1 VQRPEQPELFKPAP
15 LPTAELPDAE
25 RLACLR
31 LIRSENV
38 GPVTFRELINHFGGA
53 QQALEALPE
62 LSRRGGA
69 GRTIRLCPK
78 ADAEKELEIASRA
91 GAVSLFTI
99 EPNYPALLARIEA
112 PPPMLYVK
120 GRLDLLNMPAIAIVG
135 SRQCSAAGAQLT
147 RRFADELAQAGF
159 VVVSGLARGIDRAAH
174 DAALSRGT
182 VAVLAGGVDWIY
194 PPEHAELQERIGR
207 EGCLVTERQPG
218 LQPRGKDFPRRNR
231 IIAGLAH
238 GVVIVEAAMRSGTLV
253 TARYANDHG
262 REVFALPGHPLDPRA
277 AGTNGLIKQ
286 GAMLVTEP
294 AEVLEVL
301 QPIVGRKHR
310 PAAHDGCGGAT
321 HFDTHPDNSIQAG
334 PIIKSASPQ
343 QPSSRDA
350 ADVMRAVLT
359 ALGPAPTGVDA
370 ITRATGLDVQSVQIA
385 LLELDLAGRIER
397 QGLSLVALKGAS

>member
-1 VQRPEQPELFKPAP
+1 
-15 LPTAELPDAE
+15 
-25 RLACLR
+25 
-31 LIRSENV
+31 
-38 GPVTFRELINHFGGA
+38 
-53 QQALEALPE
+53 
-62 LSRRGGA
+62 
-69 GRTIRLCPK
+69 
-78 ADAEKELEIASRA
+78 
-91 GAVSLFTI
+91 VS
-99 EPNYPALLARIEA
+99 
-112 PPPMLYVK
+112 
-120 GRLDLLNMPAIAIVG
+120 
-135 SRQCSAAGAQLT
+135 
-147 RRFADELAQAGF
+147 
-159 VVVSGLARGIDRAAH
+159 
-174 DAALSRGT
+174 
-182 VAVLAGGVDWIY
+182 
-194 PPEHAELQERIGR
+194 
-207 EGCLVTERQPG
+207 ERQPG

-294 AEVLEVL
+294 AEVLEIL
-301 QPIVGRKHR
+301 RPIVGREYPH
-310 PAAHDGCGGAT
+310 AVHDGFGDGTRIET
-321 HFDTHPDNSIQAG
+321 HSDNPAPAG
-334 PIIKSASPQ
+334 PVIKNAPPQ

-397 QGLSLVALKGAS
+397 QGLSLVALKGGS

>member
-1 VQRPEQPELFKPAP
+1 
-15 LPTAELPDAE
+15 
-25 RLACLR
+25 
-31 LIRSENV
+31 
-38 GPVTFRELINHFGGA
+38 
-53 QQALEALPE
+53 
-62 LSRRGGA
+62 
-69 GRTIRLCPK
+69 
-78 ADAEKELEIASRA
+78 
-91 GAVSLFTI
+91 
-99 EPNYPALLARIEA
+99 
-112 PPPMLYVK
+112 
-120 GRLDLLNMPAIAIVG
+120 
-135 SRQCSAAGAQLT
+135 
-147 RRFADELAQAGF
+147 
-159 VVVSGLARGIDRAAH
+159 
-174 DAALSRGT
+174 
-182 VAVLAGGVDWIY
+182 
-194 PPEHAELQERIGR
+194 
-207 EGCLVTERQPG
+207 VTERQPG

-310 PAAHDGCGGAT
+310 PAAHDGSGGAT
-321 HFDTHPDNSIQAG
+321 HFDTHRDNSIQAG
-334 PIIKSASPQ
+334 PIIKSAPPQ